1 MSNYTSFA
9 SPLQWHFWW
18 HEFWG
23 KTTQPALDNAF
34 CNTFWQLF
42 GTNFCE
48 KLFCKKPEVEIPL
61 LLRIRDDIQT
71 QRSTFTVST
80 HTLSKA
86 LYLCTPLLWGTATPC
101 WNRAGFAVTVV
112 LPTSSAVATQGCW
125 LTKSNPRHLCPCPRD
140 QPCHVTPFR
149 DWTNSILKAVEFLN
163 SVLLLEGCFKILCLW
178 GETSFPA
185 LLSVYSH
192 LFLCQTSPLNLVDLF
207 VPILRL
213 PQVNL

>member
-1 MSNYTSFA
+1 MLFA
-9 SPLQWHFWW
+9 R
-18 HEFWG
+18 
-23 KTTQPALDNAF
+23 
-34 CNTFWQLF
+34 LF
-42 GTNFCE
+42 GSYLEQIFARSFFARNL
-48 KLFCKKPEVEIPL
+48 KLKSPCCLGSEMTDKHRGAHL
-61 LLRIRDDIQT
+61 LCQ
-71 QRSTFTVST
+71 

-112 LPTSSAVATQGCW
+112 LPTSSAVAAQGCW
-125 LTKSNPRHLCPCPRD
+125 LTKSNPHPLCPCPRD
-140 QPCHVTPFR
+140 QPCHVTSFI

-163 SVLLLEGCFKILCLW
+163 SVFLLEGCFKISCLW

-185 LLSVYSH
+185 LWSVYSH

-213 PQVNL
+213 PQVKL